1 MRAITAAARGLLGLL
16 GPDAAGARQ
25 SLLALL
31 LNSSTSLV
39 AGAFLGS
46 ATAVLADYPG
56 LLLLVPAAIGLRGN
70 VFGALGNRLSTA
82 LHAGTFRMSTSRD
95 SLLGQNVLAA
105 MILTLG
111 VSFVLAVIA
120 EVLAVAFGVQDRI
133 GLLDMGTISI
143 VGGLLGSVVVLAGAV
158 ALAAGATRYSWDLD
172 SVTAPLVS
180 TLGDVLTL
188 PALVL
193 ATALVGWGVIS
204 AGLGLVLLGLAAGV
218 LVVGWRT
225 ASEPLRTIVHE
236 SLPVLVVAGAVSSG
250 AGVALEG
257 RLDSFLAYPALLVL
271 VPAFLSTSGALGGI
285 LAGRLSTKLLLGT
298 VEPLARPD
306 REARRDIRGVYLLA
320 APIFLVDGVGAH
332 FTARL
337 LGEASPGLLDMAVVA
352 LVGGAVAMAFV
363 VVLAYA
369 TTVLAVRNDVDP
381 DTYGIPVVSSSL
393 DFVGAVVLI
402 VVISALG
409 LAG

>member
-1 MRAITAAARGLLGLL
+1 MRGLTALTRGLLGLL

-31 LNSSTSLV
+31 LNTSTSLV

-46 ATAVLADYPG
+46 VTGTLADYPG

-70 VFGALGNRLSTA
+70 VFGALGNRLSTS
-82 LHAGTFRMSTSRD
+82 LHAGTFRLSTSRD

-105 MILTLG
+105 LILTLG
-111 VSFVLAVIA
+111 VSLVLACIA
-120 EVLAVAFGVQDRI
+120 EVLAVAFGIQDRI

-143 VGGLLGSVVVLAGAV
+143 VGGLLGSVVVLGAAV
-158 ALAAGATRYSWDLD
+158 ALAGGAVRYGWDLD

-193 ATALVGWGVIS
+193 ATVLVGWGAVS
-204 AGLGLVLLGLAAGV
+204 AGLGVVLLAVAAAV

-225 ASEPLRTIVHE
+225 ASGPLRTIVHE
-236 SLPVLVVAGAVSSG
+236 SLPVLVVAGAISSG

-257 RLDSFLAYPALLVL
+257 RIGSFVAYPALLVL
-271 VPAFLSTSGALGGI
+271 VPAFLSSAGALGGI

-298 VEPLARPD
+298 VEPTARPD
-306 REARRDIRGVYLLA
+306 REASRDIRGIYLLA
-320 APIFLVDGVGAH
+320 VPVFLADGVGAH
-332 FTARL
+332 YTALL
-337 LGEASPGLLDMAVVA
+337 LGQDSPGLFDMAVVA
-352 LVGGAVAMAFV
+352 LGAGMVAMAFV
-363 VVLAYA
+363 VVLAYG
-369 TTVLAVRNDVDP
+369 TTVLAVRTGVDP

-393 DFVGAVVLI
+393 DLVGAVVLI
-402 VVISALG
+402 VAISALG
-409 LAG
+409 LTG

>member
-1 MRAITAAARGLLGLL
+1 MPGLTALLRGLRGLL
-16 GPDAAGARQ
+16 GPDAAGARN

-31 LNSSTSLV
+31 LNSSTSLL

-46 ATAVLADYPG
+46 VTGTLAEYPG

-82 LHAGTFRMSTSRD
+82 LHAGTFRFSTSRD

-105 MILTLG
+105 LILTVG
-111 VSFVLAVIA
+111 VSLVLAVIA
-120 EVLAVAFGVQDRI
+120 EVLAVAFGIEGRI
-133 GLLDMGTISI
+133 SLLDMGTISI
-143 VGGLLGSVVVLAGAV
+143 VGGLAASVVVLAATLGLARGAV
-158 ALAAGATRYSWDLD
+158 RFGWDLD

-193 ATALVGWGVIS
+193 ATALVGWGLVS
-204 AGLGLVLLGLAAGV
+204 AGLGAVLLVAAGVV

-225 ASEPLRTIVHE
+225 MSEPLRTIVHE
-236 SLPVLVVAGAVSSG
+236 SLPVLIVAATVSSG

-257 RLDSFLAYPALLVL
+257 RLDSFLRYPALLVL
-271 VPAFLSTSGALGGI
+271 VPAFLSSAGALGGI
-285 LAGRLSTKLLLGT
+285 LSGRLSTKLLLGT
-298 VEPLARPD
+298 VEPKARPD
-306 REARRDIRGVYLLA
+306 REARRDIGGIFVLA
-320 APIFLVDGVGAH
+320 LPVFLADGVGAH
-332 FTARL
+332 LIAGV
-337 LGEASPGLLDMAVVA
+337 LGQESPGLLDMVVVA
-352 LVGGAVAMAFV
+352 VGAGAVAMAFV
-363 VVLAYA
+363 VVVAYA
-369 TTVLAVRNDVDP
+369 TTVLAVRTGVDP

-393 DFVGAVVLI
+393 DLVGAVVLI

-409 LAG
+409 LVG

>member
-1 MRAITAAARGLLGLL
+1 MRGITALTRGLLGLL
-16 GPDAAGARQ
+16 GPDVAGARQ

-31 LNSSTSLV
+31 LNTSTSLL

-46 ATAVLADYPG
+46 VTGTLAEYPG

-70 VFGALGNRLSTA
+70 VFGALGNRLSTS
-82 LHAGTFRMSTSRD
+82 LHAGTFRFSTSRD

-111 VSFVLAVIA
+111 VSLALAVIA
-120 EVLAVAFGVQDRI
+120 EVLAVAFGIQDRI

-143 VGGLLGSVVVLAGAV
+143 VGGLLGSVVVLAAAV
-158 ALAAGATRYSWDLD
+158 GLAAGAVRYAWDLD

-193 ATALVGWGVIS
+193 ATALVGWGVVS
-204 AGLGLVLLGLAAGV
+204 AGLGVVLLAVAAAV
-218 LVVGWRT
+218 LVIGWRT

-236 SLPVLVVAGAVSSG
+236 SLPVLIVAGAISSG

-257 RLDSFLAYPALLVL
+257 RLDSFLRYPALLVL
-271 VPAFLSTSGALGGI
+271 VPAFLSSAGALGGI

-298 VEPLARPD
+298 VEATATPD

-320 APIFLVDGVGAH
+320 VPVFLADGVGAH
-332 FTARL
+332 YMARL
-337 LGEASPGLLDMAVVA
+337 LGQASPGLSDMAVVA
-352 LVGGAVAMAFV
+352 LGAGLVAMAFV

-369 TTVLAVRNDVDP
+369 TTVLAVRTGLDP

-402 VVISALG
+402 VAISALG
-409 LAG
+409 LV